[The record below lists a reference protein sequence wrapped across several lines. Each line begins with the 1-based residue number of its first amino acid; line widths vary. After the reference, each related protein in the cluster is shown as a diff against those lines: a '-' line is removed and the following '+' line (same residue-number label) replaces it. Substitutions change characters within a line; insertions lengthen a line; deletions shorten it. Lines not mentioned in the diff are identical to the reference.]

1 MRKTLAIVA
10 LVLVS
15 SKPHAAETPSNAAM
29 LDQQIK
35 TCRAVMAREGATSPG
50 MKSCMATLYG
60 YSKNREE
67 DTCRVIAPAN
77 ATPKEVQLCAA
88 QMRQTIQKQ
97 GNGQKR

>member
-1 MRKTLAIVA
+1 MKQTLAIAA
-10 LVLVS
+10 LALMCS
-15 SKPHAAETPSNAAM
+15 RPHAAETPSNAAM

-67 DTCRVIAPAN
+67 DTCRVLAPAN
-77 ATPKEVQLCAA
+77 ATPTEVQQCAA
-88 QMRQTIQKQ
+88 QMRQAVQQQ
-97 GNGQKR
+97 GNSQKR

>member
-1 MRKTLAIVA
+1 MKQTLAVVA
-10 LVLVS
+10 FALAGS
-15 SKPHAAETPSNAAM
+15 SLHAAETAAK
-29 LDQQIK
+29 LNQQIQ

-77 ATPKEVQLCAA
+77 ATPTEVQQCAA
-88 QMRQTIQKQ
+88 QMRQAVQQQ
-97 GNGQKR
+97 GNSQKR